1 VFFPAVQAEFYCTL
15 KVGPDKQIPS
25 TLHQFTSPTNRLPQS
40 TYSVCWCCKQEL
52 NSSET
57 SCDKIDRGVEEKLK
71 VQEWGG
77 RKSVSAWLEWIVV
90 RKVSFS
96 MSETGLGQKCLF
108 QQEWFQMPLNIIN
121 VVAGSPVPF

>member
-1 VFFPAVQAEFYCTL
+1 
-15 KVGPDKQIPS
+15 
-25 TLHQFTSPTNRLPQS
+25 
-40 TYSVCWCCKQEL
+40 
-52 NSSET
+52 
-57 SCDKIDRGVEEKLK
+57 